1 VPSYRDEEVQLF
13 ESGAIALH
21 IGRKFGTLLPRD
33 EAGRARAT
41 AWVIAALNSVEPF
54 LAQLPTIDIFHA
66 GEAWTKE
73 RRPQV
78 IEMIERRLD
87 RLSEWLGNKDWLED
101 EFTAGDLLMADV
113 LRIVEREDGLLE
125 QRPNLL
131 DYMERAKA
139 RPAFSGPWRRS
150 LPISRSGST
159 PPKQIGDETDDLCG
173 RVRAAGAGA
182 EQGRVLPSRGAG
194 GRVPAGVRRAPAGGG
209 VGRRP
214 AGRQGH
220 DFRKSVEAQ
229 DGENVVFAWFEYP
242 TARPATPPMPG

>member
-1 VPSYRDEEVQLF
+1 MPVDPNAAVRITAFNWVPDFARGYVRDIRVRWALEESGVAYSVRKLEAMGDRPADYFAEQPWGQVPSYRDEEVQLF

-139 RPAFSGPWRRS
+139 RPAF
-150 LPISRSGST
+150 
-159 PPKQIGDETDDLCG
+159 Q
-173 RVRAAGAGA
+173 RAMAAQLA
-182 EQGRVLPSRGAG
+182 DFEE
-194 GRVPAGVRRAPAGGG
+194 
-209 VGRRP
+209 
-214 AGRQGH
+214 RQ
-220 DFRKSVEAQ
+220 
-229 DGENVVFAWFEYP
+229 P
-242 TARPATPPMPG
+242 TAA

>member
-1 VPSYRDEEVQLF
+1 VRDIRVRWALEESGVAYSVRKLEAMGDRPADYFAEQPWGQVPSYRDEEVQLF

-139 RPAFSGPWRRS
+139 RPAF
-150 LPISRSGST
+150 
-159 PPKQIGDETDDLCG
+159 Q
-173 RVRAAGAGA
+173 RAMAAQLA
-182 EQGRVLPSRGAG
+182 
-194 GRVPAGVRRAPAGGG
+194 
-209 VGRRP
+209 
-214 AGRQGH
+214 
-220 DFRKSVEAQ
+220 DFEDREV
-229 DGENVVFAWFEYP
+229 
-242 TARPATPPMPG
+242 TAA

>member
-1 VPSYRDEEVQLF
+1 MPVDPNAAVRITAFNWVPDFARGYVRDIRVRWALEESGVAYSVRKLEAMGDRPADYFAEQPWGQVPSYRDEEVQLF

-139 RPAFSGPWRRS
+139 RPAF
-150 LPISRSGST
+150 
-159 PPKQIGDETDDLCG
+159 Q
-173 RVRAAGAGA
+173 RAMAAQLA
-182 EQGRVLPSRGAG
+182 
-194 GRVPAGVRRAPAGGG
+194 
-209 VGRRP
+209 
-214 AGRQGH
+214 
-220 DFRKSVEAQ
+220 DFEDREV
-229 DGENVVFAWFEYP
+229 
-242 TARPATPPMPG
+242 TAA